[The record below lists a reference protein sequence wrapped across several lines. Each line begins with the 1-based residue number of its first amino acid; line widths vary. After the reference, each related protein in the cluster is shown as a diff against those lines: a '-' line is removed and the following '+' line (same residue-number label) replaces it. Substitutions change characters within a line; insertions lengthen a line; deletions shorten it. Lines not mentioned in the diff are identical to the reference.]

1 MSNFLLANANIAY
14 GGSMNSKPM
23 VHIVDDDEAFRTSL
37 LRLLRGHDFDVKTY
51 ASTGDFLLHRPSDRY
66 GCILLDIR
74 LPGPSGIELHAVLRE
89 QGVYLPV
96 IFITGHAEVDTCV
109 AAMKAGAVDY
119 LEKPIEPEAILN
131 AIGRALD
138 RDGRERAL
146 RGARD
151 ALQST
156 FSSLSQRERQIFDL
170 IIAGRLN
177 KQIAD
182 DLGIAER
189 TVKAQRA
196 SLMEKLGVKS
206 AAGLGR
212 FAEKIYTDKE
222 KRADYFD

>member
-1 MSNFLLANANIAY
+1 MSNFLPANANMTH
-14 GGSMNSKPM
+14 GGNMNAKPI
-23 VHIVDDDEAFRTSL
+23 VHIVDDDDSFRTSL
-37 LRLLRGHDFDVKTY
+37 FRLLRGHDFDVKAY
-51 ASTGDFLLHRPSDRY
+51 ASTGDFLLHRPSDRH

-74 LPGPSGIELHAVLRE
+74 LPGPSGIELHAVLRD

-119 LEKPIEPEAILN
+119 LEKPIEPEALLD
-131 AIGRALD
+131 AIGRALA
-138 RDGRERAL
+138 RDGHERAC
-146 RGARD
+146 RNERD

-170 IIAGRLN
+170 IISGRLN

-196 SLMEKLGVKS
+196 SLMEKLGVNS

-212 FAEKIYTDKE
+212 FAEKIYTHKE
-222 KRADYFD
+222 KRADHSD